1 MLQNAE
7 LITVKSHR
15 GRPQVIQAGKP
26 VYQAAFNAL
35 LHDPVL
41 KAKMDL
47 TVLTELAKI
56 EAKTIDKVS
65 LQALVHRLNLL
76 SLFPSPPFPVRIS
89 IAGTQRT

>member
-26 VYQAAFNAL
+26 VYFAAFNAL

-47 TVLTELAKI
+47 AVLTELTKV
-56 EAKTIDKVS
+56 ETKVIDKVS
-65 LQALVHRLNLL
+65 PDILVHHTF
-76 SLFPSPPFPVRIS
+76 S
-89 IAGTQRT
+89 